1 MKNQTTSFNSP
12 KRALLLTL
20 TLIITCFL
28 FSNCSSYKSQVY
40 WSEETTSNE
49 STSLQRIPIY
59 QLNRLILIKG
69 QANGESGYFIFDT
82 GAPGLIL
89 NEAHFDDYM
98 IDPERSVTGV
108 NGEVHEA
115 KTLHVHNLTLGE
127 VKFKYQ
133 NADIVD
139 LNHIERKRNVKILGL
154 LGVSLFKGLE
164 IEIDLKKHLLTVYK
178 TSKQYNEQDFS
189 GSITMPFKYNG
200 SLIEIEGHINDKS
213 YRIAF
218 DTGAETLLL
227 DAQIL
232 SRDNISTK
240 VLSSNKLLSTDGS
253 KSNLVLRQL
262 DKINIGLN
270 LEEVKMVAR
279 DLKKLRSFGLHVDG
293 LIGYDLLAAGVIKI
307 NFRTRHIHIN
317 PYQNNTAYASISTQL

>member
-1 MKNQTTSFNSP
+1 MRNAIHPIKNLHLPLLAILSCIILNS
-12 KRALLLTL
+12 
-20 TLIITCFL
+20 
-28 FSNCSSYKSQVY
+28 CSSLQTNVY
-40 WSEETTSNE
+40 WSESNATTERSFV
-49 STSLQRIPIY
+49 RIPIY
-59 QLNRLILIKG
+59 KLNRLILIKG

-98 IDPERSVTGV
+98 LDPERSITGV

-139 LNHIERKRNVKILGL
+139 LSHIERKRNVKILGL

-178 TSKQYNEQDFS
+178 TSKEYNEQDFS

-200 SLIEIEGHINDKS
+200 SLIEIEGQINDKS

-218 DTGAETLLL
+218 DTGAETLLM

-253 KSNLVLRQL
+253 KSNLILRQL

-279 DLKKLRSFGLHVDG
+279 DLHKLRSFGLHVDG

-317 PYQNNTAYASISTQL
+317 PYQNNTACASVSTQL